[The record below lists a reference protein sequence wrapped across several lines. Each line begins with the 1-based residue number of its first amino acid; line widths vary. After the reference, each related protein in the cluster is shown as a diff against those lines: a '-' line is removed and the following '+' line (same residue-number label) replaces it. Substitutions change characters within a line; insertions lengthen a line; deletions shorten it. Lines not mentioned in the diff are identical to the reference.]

1 MISLA
6 YHKHE
11 EIFGGIIKACKN
23 KLKTKQ
29 NKTTTKKKDKKQ
41 SKNKVQS
48 TNQQWNPVKKITK
61 MTKNTM
67 QNNTKIYIIK
77 YQYTKIKQQQQH
89 QDKQYNFRSLT

>member
-29 NKTTTKKKDKKQ
+29 NKQQKKRT
-41 SKNKVQS
+41 KNKVRTKYKVQ
-48 TNQQWNPVKKITK
+48 TNNGTPLKK
-61 MTKNTM
+61 
-67 QNNTKIYIIK
+67 
-77 YQYTKIKQQQQH
+77 
-89 QDKQYNFRSLT
+89 

>member
-29 NKTTTKKKDKKQ
+29 NNNKKKEQK
-41 SKNKVQS
+41 
-48 TNQQWNPVKKITK
+48 TK
-61 MTKNTM
+61 
-67 QNNTKIYIIK
+67 
-77 YQYTKIKQQQQH
+77 
-89 QDKQYNFRSLT
+89 

>member
-29 NKTTTKKKDKKQ
+29 NKTTTKKRT
-41 SKNKVQS
+41 KNKVRTKYKVQ
-48 TNQQWNPVKKITK
+48 TNNGTPLKK
-61 MTKNTM
+61 
-67 QNNTKIYIIK
+67 
-77 YQYTKIKQQQQH
+77 
-89 QDKQYNFRSLT
+89 

>member
-29 NKTTTKKKDKKQ
+29 NKTTTKKKNKKQ

-48 TNQQWNPVKKITK
+48 TNQQWNPVKKNNQNDK
-61 MTKNTM
+61 KYNAEQYKN
-67 QNNTKIYIIK
+67 IYNQISIHK
-77 YQYTKIKQQQQH
+77 
-89 QDKQYNFRSLT
+89 N